1 MPELPEVDYAVR
13 VARAACRGKR
23 IAAVRVLHPSQRRAL
38 PDATARSLA
47 GDTVAD
53 VWRRGK
59 HQLLALE
66 SGRTLH
72 VHFRMTGDW
81 RIGASTAPP
90 DRFARVVFEFDDGT
104 RLSLDDSR
112 ALSVVS
118 LHDAG
123 VDPLPNL
130 GPEATAPEF
139 DARWLA
145 TQLARRR
152 SPIKPVLLDQRLVAG
167 IGNIYASEALWYAR
181 VDPRAPSYRLGSES
195 LVGIAA
201 GVKRTMR
208 KALEHPERYYG
219 ASAVS
224 DAVRFNVYDR
234 EGSPCRRCRTPIS
247 RLVQAGRSTYF
258 CPTCQVQRR

>member
-1 MPELPEVDYAVR
+1 MPELPEVDFAAR

-23 IAAVRVLHPSQRRAL
+23 IAAVHVLHPSQRRAL
-38 PDATARSLA
+38 GEATAEALS
-47 GDTVAD
+47 GDVVVD
-53 VWRRGK
+53 VHRRGK
-59 HQLLALE
+59 HQLFVLA

-81 RIGASTAPP
+81 RVGECAAPP
-90 DRFARVVFEFDDGT
+90 ERFARVVFDFDDGT

-118 LHDAG
+118 LHQPG
-123 VDPLPNL
+123 IDPLPEL
-130 GPEATAPEF
+130 GPEATSPAF
-139 DARWLA
+139 DATWLA
-145 TQLARRR
+145 ARLARRR
-152 SPIKPVLLDQRLVAG
+152 TPIKPALLDQALVAG

-181 VDPRAPSYRLGSES
+181 VDPRRPSHRLTREA
-195 LVGIAA
+195 LAAVAA

-219 ASAVS
+219 AAAVS

-234 EGSPCRRCRTPIS
+234 EGRPCRRCRGAIV
-247 RLVQAGRSTYF
+247 RLTQAGRSTY
-258 CPTCQVQRR
+258 CCRTCQR